1 MINYYSG
8 FFISFILHLGLIF
21 SFSNYFSIDFL
32 SYEKDITS
40 IPAYVIYEKEQVK
53 TKSPKRVKELNLVEA
68 NKLKIVEDNKEIS
81 SILERLDLK
90 KDLINPTTEKETKN
104 TDLEKVMYFSS
115 VIRAQIMSNWREPKS
130 SKVGLKTEF
139 IISLVPTGEVID
151 VSLTKS
157 SGDKAFDQSAL
168 LAINKV
174 NRFYDLEMPRKL
186 FDENFRKFTV
196 VFSPKE

>member
-90 KDLINPTTEKETKN
+90 RDLINPTTEKETKN

-115 VIRAQIMSNWREPKS
+115 VIRDQIMSNWREPKS

-139 IISLVPTGEVID
+139 IISLVPTGEVVD

-174 NRFYDLEMPRKL
+174 NRFYDLDMPRKL

>member
-90 KDLINPTTEKETKN
+90 RDLINPTTEKETKN

-115 VIRAQIMSNWREPKS
+115 VIRDQIMSNWREPKS
-130 SKVGLKTEF
+130 SRVGLKTEF

>member
-81 SILERLDLK
+81 SILEKLDLK
-90 KDLINPTTEKETKN
+90 RDLINPTAEKETKN

-115 VIRAQIMSNWREPKS
+115 LIRDQIMSNWRETKS

>member
-53 TKSPKRVKELNLVEA
+53 TKSPKKVKELNLVEA

-104 TDLEKVMYFSS
+104 TELEKVMYFSS
-115 VIRAQIMSNWREPKS
+115 VIRDQIMSNWREPKS

>member
-8 FFISFILHLGLIF
+8 FFISFVLHLGLIF

-53 TKSPKRVKELNLVEA
+53 TKSPERVKELNLVEA

-115 VIRAQIMSNWREPKS
+115 VIRDQIMSNWREPKS